1 MLLRMKNI
9 KQIYS
14 CASVHI
20 YSKLYTITK
29 ITLST
34 LMVISVKRLHCDL
47 CNKLDMKNFHK
58 TLLLKIL
65 EIKAREVNI
74 TRRISLSL
82 KLLAFKYAFFAN
94 FPVNRSYCHKNMYW
108 WKLQAYLKIT
118 RFTLRLNLSFWWYY
132 SSSSSIFLLPII
144 NVSWANVCAF
154 FPTSPVI

>member
-1 MLLRMKNI
+1 
-9 KQIYS
+9 
-14 CASVHI
+14 
-20 YSKLYTITK
+20 
-29 ITLST
+29 
-34 LMVISVKRLHCDL
+34 MVISVKRLHRDL

-108 WKLQAYLKIT
+108 
-118 RFTLRLNLSFWWYY
+118 
-132 SSSSSIFLLPII
+132 
-144 NVSWANVCAF
+144 
-154 FPTSPVI
+154 